1 MNSSGIQRQRL
12 LAVLAVVVVSGV
24 LLAAAVAA
32 ILLYQS
38 LSQPATQVELPG
50 LSPDLSQDGVV
61 ITFVQSGSPAEQA
74 GLQRGDIILSV
85 AGEQVNGREMLRQ
98 VVNRQVVGSQVLLAV
113 LHGDELRNVVVTLA
127 QEPPLLGVDGAG
139 ANEAP
144 VAGPANGPLP
154 NQPLPGAPAPE
165 GNQPGQLSPDPPAIV
180 VDVLPDSP
188 AAAAGLQRQDVIVAV
203 DGQQVRLARELVL
216 LILVH
221 APGDSLPVT
230 VQRQGVTVTMTVT
243 LVAHPDGSGK
253 AYLGV
258 RLPSFSQ

>member
-1 MNSSGIQRQRL
+1 MNSSGTQRQRL
-12 LAVLAVVVVSGV
+12 LTVLAIVVVSGV

-38 LSQPATQVELPG
+38 LAQPASQVELPG
-50 LSPDLSQDGVV
+50 LTSNLSQDGVV
-61 ITFVQSGSPAEQA
+61 ITFVQPGSPAELA

-85 AGEQVNGREMLRQ
+85 AGERVNGREMLRQ
-98 VVNRQVVGSQVLLAV
+98 VVNRQAAGSQVLLAV
-113 LHGDELRNVVVTLA
+113 LHGDELRNVMVTLA
-127 QEPPLLGVDGAG
+127 EPPLLGVDGAG

-144 VAGPANGPLP
+144 VAGPLP

-165 GNQPGQLSPDPPAIV
+165 GNQPGQLPPDPPAIV
-180 VDVLPDSP
+180 VDVLPESP

-203 DGQQVRLARELVL
+203 DGQHVRLARELVL

-221 APGDSLPVT
+221 APGDNLPVT
-230 VQRQGVTVTMTVT
+230 VQRQEVTVEMTVT
-243 LVAHPDGSGK
+243 LATHPDGSGK

>member
-1 MNSSGIQRQRL
+1 MNSSGTQRQRL
-12 LAVLAVVVVSGV
+12 LTVLAIVVVSGV

-38 LSQPATQVELPG
+38 LAQPASQVELPG
-50 LSPDLSQDGVV
+50 LAPNLSQDGVV
-61 ITFVQSGSPAEQA
+61 ITFVQPGSPAEQA

-85 AGEQVNGREMLRQ
+85 AGERVNGREMLRQ

-113 LHGDELRNVVVTLA
+113 LHGDELRNVMVTLA
-127 QEPPLLGVDGAG
+127 AEPPLLGVDGAG
-139 ANEAP
+139 ANETP
-144 VAGPANGPLP
+144 VAGPLP

-165 GNQPGQLSPDPPAIV
+165 GNQPGQLPPDPPAIV

-221 APGDSLPVT
+221 APGDNLPVT
-230 VQRQGVTVTMTVT
+230 VQRQDVTVEMTVT
-243 LVAHPDGSGK
+243 LATHPDGSGK